1 MADLIPRRLFNL
13 DRFFSDEGW
22 DFDQYFPVLKVP
34 EPAVDLYETD
44 KDVVVEVSVPGFD
57 LKNIDVAIE
66 NQNLYLKGQKQQ
78 EEEKKGKD
86 YWRKEIRSESFERII
101 RLPVAIDEKK
111 TAATFKNGIL
121 KITMPK
127 IQPSQEKKIKVK
139 VKEDN

>member
-22 DFDQYFPVLKVP
+22 DLDQYFPVLKVP

-101 RLPVAIDEKK
+101 RLPVAIDEKRHSY
-111 TAATFKNGIL
+111 L
-121 KITMPK
+121 
-127 IQPSQEKKIKVK
+127 
-139 VKEDN
+139 